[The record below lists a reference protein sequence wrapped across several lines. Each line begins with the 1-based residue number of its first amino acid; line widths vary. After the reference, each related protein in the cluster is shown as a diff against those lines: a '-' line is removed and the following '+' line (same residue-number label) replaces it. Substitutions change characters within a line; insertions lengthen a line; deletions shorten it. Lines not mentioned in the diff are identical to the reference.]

1 MNFTLKQL
9 RYFVLSAELKSVT
22 RASQKANISQPSI
35 SAAIAEL
42 EAALDTKLFTRHHA
56 KGLSLTAIGHQVF
69 AEAKRLLA
77 QADRFGQMTNEF
89 VKGLSGTLE
98 VGCLLTL
105 APLVMPSLMKSI
117 RAHYPNLTVGCRELD
132 VKEVVEGLREGA
144 FEIAITYNLNLEA
157 DISFYG
163 VRSFPPYA
171 LLSRQHPLT
180 QHARVN
186 LRMLA
191 DEPMIL
197 LDLPYTRD
205 YFQSIFESAG
215 IAPNIV
221 YRTTSP
227 QMVRSMVASGMG
239 YSILNARP
247 PWRHSFDDH
256 QYAIVELS
264 ERLPTLRMGLVHL
277 KDHVFTR
284 AAQIVIKEFEMQNT
298 GRRLGTTDPDA
309 VSTTPLPQV

>member
-1 MNFTLKQL
+1 VNFTLKQL
-9 RYFVLSAELKSVT
+9 RYFVLAAELKSVT
-22 RASQKANISQPSI
+22 KAAQRTNISQPSI
-35 SAAIAEL
+35 SSAIAEL
-42 EAALDTKLFTRHHA
+42 EDALGTKLFFRHHA
-56 KGLSLTAIGHQVF
+56 RGLSLTAVGHQIFV
-69 AEAKRLLA
+69 EAKRLLT
-77 QADRFGQMTNEF
+77 QAERFSLVSGEF
-89 VKGLSGTLE
+89 VRGLSGTIE

-105 APLVMPSLMKSI
+105 APLVIPSLMKAV
-117 RAHYPNLTVGCRELD
+117 RTKYPNLTVGCRELD
-132 VKEVVEGLREGA
+132 IKEIVEGLRNGT
-144 FEIAITYNLNLEA
+144 FEIAITYNLNLDS
-157 DISFYG
+157 DIDFHG
-163 VRSFPPYA
+163 VRNFPPYA
-171 LLSRQHPLT
+171 ILSRQHPLT
-180 QHARVN
+180 QHSRLN

-247 PWRHSFDDH
+247 PWRHSFDEH

-264 ERLPTLRMGLVHL
+264 ERLPSLRMGLVHL

-284 AAQIVIKEFEMQNT
+284 AARIVVEQFELQNT
-298 GRRLGTTDPDA
+298 GRKPAR
-309 VSTTPLPQV
+309 S